1 MNFRI
6 IAYIVGWVCNFQAAF
21 MMLPLLTAG
30 IYREK
35 DFSAFLLVMLV
46 CLVVGVPLTR
56 KKPKNKVFYIKDGCV
71 AVALSWLALC
81 IFGSIPF
88 VVSGCIPHP
97 IDALFETVSGFT
109 TTGSSI
115 LSDVE
120 VLPHCILIWRS
131 FTHWIGGPRV
141 PAFSSSACRRLSYEP
156 YESREPGA
164 FRQQT
169 CPEGT
174 VHCKDPLYDLLWNDT
189 DPVGSA
195 SDWQGSAF

>member
-35 DFSAFLLVMLV
+35 DFSAFLLAMLV

-81 IFGSIPF
+81 IFGAIPF
-88 VVSGCIPHP
+88 VVSGCI
-97 IDALFETVSGFT
+97 V
-109 TTGSSI
+109 
-115 LSDVE
+115 
-120 VLPHCILIWRS
+120 
-131 FTHWIGGPRV
+131 
-141 PAFSSSACRRLSYEP
+141 
-156 YESREPGA
+156 
-164 FRQQT
+164 
-169 CPEGT
+169 
-174 VHCKDPLYDLLWNDT
+174 
-189 DPVGSA
+189 
-195 SDWQGSAF
+195 

>member
-35 DFSAFLLVMLV
+35 DFSAFLLAMLM

-81 IFGSIPF
+81 IFGAIPF
-88 VVSGCIPHP
+88 VASGCIPHP
-97 IDALFETVSGFT
+97 ICLRLFPDLQRPVPVSFQMWK
-109 TTGSSI
+109 SF
-115 LSDVE
+115 
-120 VLPHCILIWRS
+120 LIV
-131 FTHWIGGPRV
+131 F
-141 PAFSSSACRRLSYEP
+141 
-156 YESREPGA
+156 
-164 FRQQT
+164 
-169 CPEGT
+169 
-174 VHCKDPLYDLLWNDT
+174 
-189 DPVGSA
+189 
-195 SDWQGSAF
+195 